1 MRAASDIATNT
12 VTVTVGQQ
20 CAQAFCRNTHRYT
33 RLTGK
38 EGFQLTVGKQAPDGA
53 LADLQ
58 TFRDLGH

>member
-1 MRAASDIATNT
+1 LSQDSLAFFKPPSAPLAGFMRATSDIATNT

-38 EGFQLTVGKQAPDGA
+38 
-53 LADLQ
+53 
-58 TFRDLGH
+58 